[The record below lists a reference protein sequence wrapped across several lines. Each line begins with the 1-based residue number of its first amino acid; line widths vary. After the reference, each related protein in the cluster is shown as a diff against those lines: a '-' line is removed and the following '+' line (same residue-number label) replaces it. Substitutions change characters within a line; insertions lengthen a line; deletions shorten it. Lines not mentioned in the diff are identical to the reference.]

1 MVTVKKITPVN
12 KWNTF
17 PETKRLLLITGR
29 KLAKQRKT
37 VKSCFNLWYSANCS
51 CKSVIYLLRVLI
63 TRFIAVLH
71 S

>member
-1 MVTVKKITPVN
+1 MVTDKEDYPSEQMEH
-12 KWNTF
+12 F
-17 PETKRLLLITGR
+17 SRTKRLLLITGR

-51 CKSVIYLLRVLI
+51 CKSVIYLLHVLI